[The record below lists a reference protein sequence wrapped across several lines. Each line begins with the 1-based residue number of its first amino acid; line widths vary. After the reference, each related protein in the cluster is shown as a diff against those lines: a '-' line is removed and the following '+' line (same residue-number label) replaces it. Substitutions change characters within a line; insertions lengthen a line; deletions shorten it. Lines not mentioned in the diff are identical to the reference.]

1 VIEPKVAAANGA
13 GAPSLAIFQRV
24 VPEYRVRVFERI
36 AEQTNFNITLYAT
49 RFAAKPAGVECR
61 EVGEIPLGRLR
72 IHPRVVSTILGGR
85 HDVFL
90 CEGSISLFASLSAAV
105 RAFRRGTALVWWT
118 SMWRPNGVIGPGRG
132 ARRLFVHRVLRAADA
147 VATYSGIAAEVVR
160 AAGVP
165 KERIFV
171 AYNSLDTT
179 HLREAERKWKTNGKL
194 DGFREGAGLGT
205 RPVILFVGRL
215 IREKR
220 VRDLLQAA
228 KLVSKSHDFEL
239 LVIGDGPDRAGA
251 EALAKRLE
259 LEGHV
264 RFLGEIRDE
273 VALCPYFLSARALV
287 LPGSGGLAINQ
298 AFTYG
303 VPVIVGRGDGTE
315 RDLVVD
321 GENGFVLT
329 DEGTDAIAD
338 RMLRIL
344 RLTESESRAF
354 SRAARERI
362 DRVANVD
369 TMVTGLIEA
378 VRTAL
383 SVKPVRA

>member
-1 VIEPKVAAANGA
+1 MIEPNVDIGKDPEP
-13 GAPSLAIFQRV
+13 PSVAIFQRV

-36 AEQTNFNITLYAT
+36 AEQTNYNITLYAT
-49 RFAAKPAGVECR
+49 RFAGRPAGVECR

-72 IHPRVVSTILGGR
+72 VHPRVVSTILRGR

-118 SMWRPNGVIGPGRG
+118 SMWRPNGVIGPGKG

-165 KERIFV
+165 REKIFV
-171 AYNSLDTT
+171 AYNSLDTV
-179 HLREAERKWKTNGKL
+179 HLREAERAWKADRKL
-194 DGFREGAGLGT
+194 ERFREGAGLGS

-220 VRDLLQAA
+220 LRDLLQAA
-228 KLVSKSHDFEL
+228 RIVSESLDFEL
-239 LVIGDGPDRAGA
+239 LVIGDGPDRAA
-251 EALAKRLE
+251 CEALARRLE
-259 LEGHV
+259 LSSRV

-287 LPGSGGLAINQ
+287 LPGSGGLAINH

-315 RDLVVD
+315 RDLVVE
-321 GENGFVLT
+321 GENGFVLP
-329 DEGTDAIAD
+329 EGSPDAIAD
-338 RMLRIL
+338 RIGRVL
-344 RLTESESRAF
+344 RLTEPEFRSF
-354 SRAARERI
+354 SRSARGQI

-369 TMVTGLIEA
+369 TMVTGLIDA

-383 SVKPVRA
+383 STRPVLA